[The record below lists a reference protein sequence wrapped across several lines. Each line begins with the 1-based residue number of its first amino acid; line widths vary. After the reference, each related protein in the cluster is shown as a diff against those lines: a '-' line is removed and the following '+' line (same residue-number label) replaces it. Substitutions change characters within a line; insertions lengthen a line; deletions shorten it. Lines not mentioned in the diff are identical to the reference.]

1 MTNKSYAIT
10 MSLLRIGLLGGQIA
24 VGPSAAAQ
32 PALAAASQQPARMDW
47 EGGSRSRSAPAR
59 RSWGARL
66 RSMSLESP
74 ATYL

>member
-32 PALAAASQQPARMDW
+32 PALAVLRRIQD
-47 EGGSRSRSAPAR
+47 SAGR
-59 RSWGARL
+59 RPGRRGPTRRL
-66 RSMSLESP
+66 
-74 ATYL
+74 